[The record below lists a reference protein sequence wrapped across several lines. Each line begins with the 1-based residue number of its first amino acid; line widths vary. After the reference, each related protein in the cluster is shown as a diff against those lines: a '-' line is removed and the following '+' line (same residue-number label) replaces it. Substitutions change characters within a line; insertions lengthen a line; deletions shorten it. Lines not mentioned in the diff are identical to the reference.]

1 MLDPRLGTIDP
12 ADVFTSDEFIDDEEG
27 TYFEGNEVAFAE
39 FSPEDDQDV
48 YDSDDIY
55 EPDVFEYDD
64 WGQLRYWP
72 KSPVNFPGLAL
83 S

>member
-1 MLDPRLGTIDP
+1 MTDPQLGTVDP
-12 ADVFTSDEFIDDEEG
+12 SDVFTADEYIGDEEG
-27 TYFEGNEVAFAE
+27 TYFQGNEVAFAE

-64 WGQLRYWP
+64 WGQLR
-72 KSPVNFPGLAL
+72 
-83 S
+83 